1 MRTFALAVFFAVCFA
16 IAGVITAT
24 QVMPQFMAETEPP
37 APVEPD
43 LDRQAVEDI
52 VRAYLLENPEILEEV
67 SIALQAKHAAEEEQR
82 RQAAISDNRELLF
95 ASELDYSTG
104 NPDGDVVIVEFFDY
118 NCPYCKRAHA
128 DMVDLMQSDAGIKV
142 IYKEFP
148 VLGPGSI
155 EATRVALAAGRQ
167 GRYLDMHSRLI
178 GSRGEVNE
186 AVALDAARDLG
197 LDMEKLASD
206 LEDPELMRVVEQTH
220 QLADA
225 LGIGGTPS
233 YVLGDEVIV
242 GAVGFAEMQRRVA
255 EVRESGCV
263 TC

>member
-1 MRTFALAVFFAVCFA
+1 MRTFALSVFFAVCFA
-16 IAGVITAT
+16 IAGVVTAS
-24 QVMPQFMAETEPP
+24 QLMPQLMPVAEAPE
-37 APVEPD
+37 PVEPE
-43 LDRQAVEDI
+43 LDRGEVETI
-52 VRAYLLENPEILEEV
+52 VREYLLENPEILEEV
-67 SIALQAKHAAEEEQR
+67 SIALQAQHAAEEEQR
-82 RQAAISDNRELLF
+82 RQAAIADNRAVLF
-95 ASELDYSTG
+95 ESDLDFSTG
-104 NPDGDVVIVEFFDY
+104 NPDGDIVIVEFFDY

-167 GRYLDMHSRLI
+167 GRYLDMHGRLI
-178 GSRGEVNE
+178 STRGEVNE
-186 AVALDAARDLG
+186 AIALGVAEDLG
-197 LDMEKLASD
+197 LDMEKLATD
-206 LEDPELMRVVEQTH
+206 LQDPELMRVVEQTH
-220 QLADA
+220 RLADA

-242 GAVGFAEMQRRVA
+242 GAVGFGEMQRRVA
-255 EVRESGCV
+255 EVRDAGCV